1 MSILGSILSVSQE
14 TINHRQ
20 LVVELYD
27 SGDLHKAVGEDFE
40 PITDDYFPTEPT
52 SPTKSSLLSRLGP
65 GSSNEERRL
74 SKRRRSRSPVSHE
87 YVVNDSDDDSAW
99 NAADEAARRRM
110 SDTEEENGRYGVE
123 SANKRRRKEPRSGE
137 FIWVSDDSEEEP
149 VADKGISISGAS
161 KRAENGRGKNLEP
174 AERDR
179 TNRRR
184 EYWKSKGSTTGDNEE
199 D

>member
-1 MSILGSILSVSQE
+1 MQ
-14 TINHRQ
+14 TINHRR
-20 LVVELYD
+20 LVAELYD
-27 SGDLHKAVGEDFE
+27 SGDLHKAVGEEFE
-40 PITDDYFPTEPT
+40 PITDDYVPTEPM
-52 SPTKSSLLSRLGP
+52 SPTTSSLLSRIGP
-65 GSSNEERRL
+65 ESRKQEPRS

-87 YVVNDSDDDSAW
+87 YVINDSDDDSAW
-99 NAADEAARRRM
+99 NAADASARRRM
-110 SDTEEENGRYGVE
+110 SDSEDENGRYGME
-123 SANKRRRKEPRSGE
+123 SANKRRKKEPRSEE
-137 FIWVSDDSEEEP
+137 FVWVSDDSEEEP

-161 KRAENGRGKNLEP
+161 KRAEDGRSKENP